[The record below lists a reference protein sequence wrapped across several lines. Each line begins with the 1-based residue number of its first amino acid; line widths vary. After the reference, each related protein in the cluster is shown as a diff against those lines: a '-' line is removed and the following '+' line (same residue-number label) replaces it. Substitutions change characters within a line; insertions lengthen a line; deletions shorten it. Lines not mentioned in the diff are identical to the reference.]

1 MSKAQKDAVIQ
12 MHKASKK
19 KKDEKKSRQASSIS
33 KDNIILL
40 GKAIVAG
47 VAWAQKSELSDTDD
61 TQTKTSISTKS
72 TKQTAPS
79 GGVGN
84 FLSKRKKSKND
95 WQSMV
100 ELVIDVIYNLNTW
113 FCDYLAILIMMINNT
128 TSLSPVPTN
137 ISSLRVVMLSQR
149 KRSKASLS
157 SQELED
163 GCRLGLDSHAS
174 P

>member
-1 MSKAQKDAVIQ
+1 
-12 MHKASKK
+12 
-19 KKDEKKSRQASSIS
+19 
-33 KDNIILL
+33 
-40 GKAIVAG
+40 
-47 VAWAQKSELSDTDD
+47 
-61 TQTKTSISTKS
+61 
-72 TKQTAPS
+72 
-79 GGVGN
+79 
-84 FLSKRKKSKND
+84 
-95 WQSMV
+95 MV